1 MRRENAPKETEFE
14 KAKTDVSVRAPPRTN
29 DDIEPNFSQKQK
41 VAAAKVAHENKER
54 QQPANLS
61 FPVWQQPTTI
71 HRNHTGGP
79 RVHGKKKESQTA
91 LGFPESKAVS

>member
-61 FPVWQQPTTI
+61 FPVWQQPTTTTPQS
-71 HRNHTGGP
+71 HRRPT
-79 RVHGKKKESQTA
+79 RTWEKERIPNSI
-91 LGFPESKAVS
+91 GIS